1 MGLPEFTEKI
11 EYVFLCLI
19 LIFLETKTR
28 KDQFILSGLI
38 DYIQNLQIDIEMN
51 DIVIDD
57 RLITKDDRIG
67 WEDTRYVSIK
77 RYGDTDYITKY
88 GSPQCIGYCATKY
101 KKLQEVFNFQNL
113 DRNSEENNEPILTKK
128 LTSPNK

>member
-1 MGLPEFTEKI
+1 MIIFRPHIFGETLEDSMQLAKEFKNEDEMKKYIYNLWNREK
-11 EYVFLCLI
+11 ENF
-19 LIFLETKTR
+19 
-28 KDQFILSGLI
+28 S
-38 DYIQNLQIDIEMN
+38 MN

-88 GSPQCIGYCATKY
+88 GSSQCIGYCATKY

-113 DRNSEENNEPILTKK
+113 DRNSKENNGPVLTKK
-128 LTSPNK
+128 LTSLNK